1 MPVMI
6 IPKAKTEQIHVAVY
20 CRKST
25 DAKLEQQV
33 NSISVQ
39 RAAAKSY
46 IDSQQHLGWQ
56 CLDEEF
62 SDNNVSGAIL
72 NREALNRLV
81 QRITEG
87 KVKVVVVNR
96 LDRISRSLSQFLELM
111 AFFEKHGVAL
121 VSVTQNI
128 NTSDAMGRLMLQ
140 IIMSFA
146 EFERE
151 LICDRVTERMCAA
164 RKNGQFVGGRP
175 PLGYKIKPEGGE
187 LEIDEL
193 EAIRVREIFELY
205 LELRSVK
212 ATACELKCRG
222 LFNKKWITRQGNVC
236 GGNPFSISGLHNL
249 LTNRV
254 YVGEVLFKGEIFD
267 GKHDGIIDPRLFEQ
281 VQSVLANNS
290 VQKGNRKRN
299 SHSALLKGLL
309 ICKTCGTAF
318 VHCYAKKS
326 TRIYR
331 YYSCGRR
338 RLEGSTACSTPS
350 IPAGEIESLVVDQL
364 MSIGTNPDLQEEVYR
379 QLVDALER
387 KQVEAKKCL
396 KTALEQ
402 RNRLERELASSR
414 EFEAPLTLI
423 KHLESKKQDAEE
435 LLKDSE
441 SDAVV
446 AIPSRADVAG
456 VLQDMQGLWPTFNT
470 GEKCAFVKAL
480 VRKVEYDS
488 VEGRITLHF
497 NDDGFMP
504 STTGGAQ

>member
-1 MPVMI
+1 MI
-6 IPKAKTEQIHVAVY
+6 IPNAKTEQIPVAVY

-25 DAKLEQQV
+25 DARLEQEV

-62 SDNNVSGAIL
+62 SDNNISGATL
-72 NREALNRLV
+72 DRPGLHRLMNLI
-81 QRITEG
+81 RKG
-87 KVKVVVVNR
+87 KVKVVVVIR
-96 LDRISRSLSQFLELM
+96 LDRISRSLSQFMELM
-111 AFFEKHGVAL
+111 AFFEEHGVAL
-121 VSVTQNI
+121 VSVTQSI
-128 NTSDAMGRLMLQ
+128 NTSTPAGRLMIS
-140 IIMSFA
+140 IIVGFGA
-146 EFERE
+146 YERE
-151 LICDRVTERMCAA
+151 MISERTAEWASQA
-164 RKNGQFVGGRP
+164 RRTGRFTGGRP
-175 PLGYKIKPEGGE
+175 VLGYDIVPTGGE
-187 LEIDEL
+187 LEINEL
-193 EAIRVREIFELY
+193 EAIRIREIFDLY

-212 ATACELKCRG
+212 ATTCELKHRG
-222 LFNKKWITRQGNVC
+222 WYNKKWITRQGNVC

-267 GKHDGIIDPRLFEQ
+267 GKHKGIIDRKLFDQ
-281 VQSVLANNS
+281 VQTMLSTNS
-290 VQKGNRKRN
+290 VSEGSRKRN

-309 ICKTCGTAF
+309 TCKACETPF
-318 VHCYAKKS
+318 VHTYTKKS
-326 TRIYR
+326 GRIYR
-331 YYSCGRR
+331 YYTCSNK
-338 RLEGSTACSTPS
+338 RLNGAGTCPSPS

-364 MSIGTNPDLQEEVYR
+364 MSIGTNPDLQDEVYR

-387 KQVEAKKCL
+387 KQGEAKKCR

-402 RNRLERELASSR
+402 RNRLERELVSSR

-423 KHLESKKQDAEE
+423 KHLESKKRDAEE

-497 NDDGFMP
+497 NDDGFMS